1 MSTDNQVVFAGG
13 LGINKQ
19 NKQNQAVLTA
29 VRFDKTL
36 RIIDE
41 LIISDNNATVVSCVK
56 RGNSDNILFA
66 GCLRCVYVIE
76 WSGGKL
82 TPLMVALDVHTSNL
96 R

>member
-13 LGINKQ
+13 MGNNRQ
-19 NKQNQAVLTA
+19 TNQNQAVLTA

-36 RIIDE
+36 RVIDE
-41 LIISDNNATVVSCVK
+41 LLITDNNATVVSCVK

-76 WSGGKL
+76 WTGGKL
-82 TPLMVALDVHTSNL
+82 TPLMVALDVHSS
-96 R
+96 RPF